1 MRDSDKDFMDA
12 LTGHFSQ
19 AMDML
24 FMRSR
29 TKTGLGFMLGIVCYF
44 IAENVIRLKNLAWN
58 LPVYFW
64 IALNIV
70 IVNRRNLFHPHAID
84 EELETKMYYI
94 DKAQKKGNIPQS
106 ERRQQWR
113 NFIALVNEKA
123 VATVEKA
130 KSEKAESSQ
139 GKAKNQD
146 DDTHTLV
153 M

>member
-1 MRDSDKDFMDA
+1 MRDSDKSDFMDA

-44 IAENVIRLKNLAWN
+44 IAENVIRLTKIALN

-70 IVNRRNLFHPHAID
+70 ILNCRNLFHPHAID

-130 KSEKAESSQ
+130 KSEKAAEESLKKKS
-139 GKAKNQD
+139 D
-146 DDTHTLV
+146 DNSPIAQ
-153 M
+153 